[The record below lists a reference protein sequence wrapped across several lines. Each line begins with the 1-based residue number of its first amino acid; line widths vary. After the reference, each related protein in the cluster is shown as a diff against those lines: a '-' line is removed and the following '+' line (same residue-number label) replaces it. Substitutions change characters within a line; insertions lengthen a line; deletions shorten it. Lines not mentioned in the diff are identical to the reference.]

1 LALSNE
7 PNRTN
12 LKQNNPIWPN
22 PFIPELMVGDCYH
35 NIANLF
41 LMVGDR
47 MPGVEIDK

>member
-1 LALSNE
+1 LALSSE

-22 PFIPELMVGDCYH
+22 PFIPELME
-35 NIANLF
+35 
-41 LMVGDR
+41 GDR